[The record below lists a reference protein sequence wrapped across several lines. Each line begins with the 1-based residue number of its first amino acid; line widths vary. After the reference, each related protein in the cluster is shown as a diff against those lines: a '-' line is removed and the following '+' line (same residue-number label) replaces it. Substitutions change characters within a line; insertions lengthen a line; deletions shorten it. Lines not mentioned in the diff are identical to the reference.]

1 MLSKYDDWKTANPD
15 DEDHRDDCC
24 AVVNSHWQSPRCN
37 CSELDEEDKKNTHRY
52 QVAMRRM
59 K

>member
-1 MLSKYDDWKTANPD
+1 MKIRGYDDWKTANPN

-37 CSELDEEDKKNTHRY
+37 CSELDEEVEQGR
-52 QVAMRRM
+52 VER
-59 K
+59 